1 MSIEGSTGDDLC
13 RGGEEGIRFLG
24 SLVLVCSSG
33 SRLETE
39 EGRLSDSVRRIEGG
53 EKGREEGEDRMLG
66 FAGPKK

>member
-1 MSIEGSTGDDLC
+1 M
-13 RGGEEGIRFLG
+13 G